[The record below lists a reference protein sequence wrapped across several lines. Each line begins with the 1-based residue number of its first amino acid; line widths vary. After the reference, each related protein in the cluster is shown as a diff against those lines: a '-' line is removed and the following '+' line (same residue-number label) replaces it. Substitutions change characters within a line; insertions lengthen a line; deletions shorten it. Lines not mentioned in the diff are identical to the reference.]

1 MEIYALIKKL
11 VPCATAPES
20 LGPGWGF
27 LWPRS
32 RVYWGQGQNALSV
45 QPALIENDKKLSEK
59 INILCLMELI
69 FSHPLKI
76 ALNIIAESMKLS
88 IANVEYFLMK
98 SLLVH
103 LIEGIVDQTDGL
115 DNDVKFAKLPVSDCG

>member
-1 MEIYALIKKL
+1 MFAIE
-11 VPCATAPES
+11 PCKIHKD
-20 LGPGWGF
+20 
-27 LWPRS
+27 
-32 RVYWGQGQNALSV
+32 ALSV
-45 QPALIENDKKLSEK
+45 QLALIENDKKLSEK

-76 ALNIIAESMKLS
+76 ALHIIAESMKLS